1 MQNND
6 DYKNI
11 IALIIKGQKYATLV
25 LKNSDDDDDD
35 IQKEKDNIVSDG
47 EIVFASLYLSV

>member
-1 MQNND
+1 M
-6 DYKNI
+6 
-11 IALIIKGQKYATLV
+11 QKYATLI

-35 IQKEKDNIVSDG
+35 IQKEKDNIVSEG